1 MYIKVLLVCSQHR
14 GYKEGQIA
22 ESFGKITTS
31 LPKSGNHL
39 PTIAWSN
46 PANQHIYIYMYMY
59 IYICVYYVDRYI
71 YIFIYIFLCNPIILP
86 I

>member
-31 LPKSGNHL
+31 LPESGNHL

-46 PANQHIYIYMYMY
+46 PDACMAWN
-59 IYICVYYVDRYI
+59 
-71 YIFIYIFLCNPIILP
+71 ILNLNVIWMP
-86 I
+86 EDASRAELRQPLGKKD

>member
-31 LPKSGNHL
+31 LPESGNHL

-46 PANQHIYIYMYMY
+46 PANQHIYIY
-59 IYICVYYVDRYI
+59 VYVYSAGQLLRTSFWNFFGGYA
-71 YIFIYIFLCNPIILP
+71 PST
-86 I
+86 

>member
-31 LPKSGNHL
+31 LPESGNHL

-46 PANQHIYIYMYMY
+46 PANQHIYIY
-59 IYICVYYVDRYI
+59 ICI
-71 YIFIYIFLCNPIILP
+71 CI
-86 I
+86 